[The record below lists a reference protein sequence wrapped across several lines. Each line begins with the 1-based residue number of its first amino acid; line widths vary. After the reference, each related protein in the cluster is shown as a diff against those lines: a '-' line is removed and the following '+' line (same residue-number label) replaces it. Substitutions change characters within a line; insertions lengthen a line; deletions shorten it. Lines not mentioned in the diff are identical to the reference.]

1 SGITQAGF
9 AILERVESGLCEAPG
24 SIREPHVARR
34 VVNANNAGRLK
45 VRPRYGVARL
55 TISKKHDGRRY
66 GFGFTLLT
74 AAGRLRI
81 HVTSIGEN
89 CGILYRALYLVNRS
103 PSTGCATSPG
113 I

>member
-1 SGITQAGF
+1 AFAWRGGGDVDEHIRKSIRRHFIAWSSGITQAGF

-74 AAGRLRI
+74 AAGRL
-81 HVTSIGEN
+81 
-89 CGILYRALYLVNRS
+89 
-103 PSTGCATSPG
+103 
-113 I
+113 